1 MCINCAKKEQ
11 KMRFL
16 AFISTLVARID
27 SISHMMIVLNVSQ
40 HVAVVIGHA

>member
-16 AFISTLVARID
+16 AIFSSLGSQID
-27 SISHMMIVLNVSQ
+27 SVLHIMVVLKVSQ
-40 HVAVVIGHA
+40 HLTMVIGHA